1 MRPESS
7 RTDPPTPGPLLAAL
21 ASAGVCAALVG
32 CSAWPSTSD
41 ADPVQPQDFVA
52 DAPQPDGPAVSAS
65 PGDDATPT
73 DTAAQPTQEPAPAG
87 ERALAVDAMIGHVNG
102 DAIYA
107 QVILD
112 PIDAELAAFGRRY
125 DGDEFLQRAAPVIA
139 GRLKEVLIDKLI
151 LAEAGGGLTE
161 RERMGVAG
169 LVQQRREE
177 LLRYYGQGS
186 LARARAE
193 FFKAEEIELDEALAQ
208 YREELIVRRY
218 LQQELMPQVNVQQRD
233 VERLYHDL
241 VERGVYSSEDRR
253 TVRLMMTRD
262 ADAAGQIASRLAS
275 GEGFDEVAAD
285 DTLNQYN
292 PAAGGQFNSGEPIEG
307 DQVFGIAAV
316 NDAILAL
323 DAGDHAGPI
332 VEGDR
337 HFFVWVE
344 SFEPGTRVELR
355 DVQVE
360 LERTLQ
366 LEQWDALF
374 RKFREDL
381 WDAGGYTD
389 PVQMTEKLL
398 DIAIARYD
406 SAG

>member
-1 MRPESS
+1 V
-7 RTDPPTPGPLLAAL
+7 AA
-21 ASAGVCAALVG
+21 
-32 CSAWPSTSD
+32 
-41 ADPVQPQDFVA
+41 
-52 DAPQPDGPAVSAS
+52 
-65 PGDDATPT
+65 
-73 DTAAQPTQEPAPAG
+73 
-87 ERALAVDAMIGHVNG
+87 
-102 DAIYA
+102 
-107 QVILD
+107 
-112 PIDAELAAFGRRY
+112 
-125 DGDEFLQRAAPVIA
+125 
-139 GRLKEVLIDKLI
+139 
-151 LAEAGGGLTE
+151 
-161 RERMGVAG
+161 
-169 LVQQRREE
+169 LVQQRRAE
-177 LLRYYGQGS
+177 LLRYYGPGS

-218 LQQELMPQVNVQQRD
+218 LQQELMPQINVQQRD

-253 TVRLMMTRD
+253 TVRLIMTRD
-262 ADAAGQIASRLAS
+262 ADAADQISSRLAG
-275 GEGFDEVAAD
+275 GEGFDEVASD

-307 DQVFGIAAV
+307 DQVFGIEPV

-323 DAGDHAGPI
+323 DAGEHAGPI
-332 VEGDR
+332 IEGDR

-344 SFEPGTRVELR
+344 SYEPGTRVELR
-355 DVQVE
+355 DVQFE
-360 LERTLQ
+360 LEQTLQ

-381 WDAGGYTD
+381 WTGGGYTD
-389 PVQMTEKLL
+389 PIQMTEKLL